1 MALLRHLALRCR
13 DMEKSRAFYE
23 QAIGWKFLGNRPSG
37 TACDLTDGTCN
48 ITLIQQ
54 PADCERTVLEEG
66 NEFIHF
72 GVIVTDLEACR
83 RRLEQLH
90 AVFSTDSIKQPGNS
104 ASPPLPE
111 TSLKVLDPDG
121 NVVDVTV
128 NREEWRG
135 VSLQP

>member
-1 MALLRHLALRCR
+1 MQ
-13 DMEKSRAFYE
+13 KSLEFYE
-23 QAIGWKFLGNRPSG
+23 QAIGWKFLGVRPSG

-54 PADCERTVLEEG
+54 PADCDRTILEEG

-72 GVIVTDLEACR
+72 GVIVNDLEACR
-83 RRLEQLH
+83 RQLEQLH
-90 AVFSTDSIKQPGNS
+90 AEFSTESIKQPGDVD
-104 ASPPLPE
+104 APQLRE

-128 NREEWRG
+128 NHDEWRG
-135 VSLQP
+135 VSIEA